1 MIASNEHL
9 STQDGIWHR
18 LWRLVA
24 GLPERIGRPTT
35 RTTYIAQIDGL
46 RFLAIASVLV
56 WHISLRADRF
66 VDAANRAGA
75 QIPELYCWFAHGEV
89 GVALFFFISGFVI
102 AQPFLSK
109 QPAQWQIGQFYWRR
123 VRRIYPPYLIVLTIC
138 LLLVLASRFGVANN
152 HVTPLHSYLAS
163 LFYLNGVVYDQSSLL
178 DPPIWSLDIE
188 AQFYLITPL
197 LLALYARIGHPGA
210 RLLTGAA
217 VVLGLIAA
225 ASLVDH
231 LQPFDGRFRF
241 GLLAHVYLFA
251 AGIVVADIAR
261 LSATPQR
268 PARGAFDLL
277 FFGGIAACY
286 GLGLWLTSVNARPGG
301 GWADAMSDLLVLA
314 SVLAIYVGAMR
325 GRIGRA
331 MMTHPWIRLIG
342 TMCFSIY
349 LVHVVVIQAFD
360 TVLLH
365 HLPLHDALAIYG
377 TYGLVLVPV
386 TLAASLLFYVGVER
400 PFMTGALLRLP
411 ALGREARA
419 RRAS

>member
-1 MIASNEHL
+1 MIVSNGPR
-9 STQDGIWHR
+9 STSGGVWPR

-24 GLPERIGRPTT
+24 GLPELIGRPKT

-66 VDAANRAGA
+66 VDGANRAGA
-75 QIPELYCWFAHGEV
+75 HLPQLYRWFAHGEV

-102 AQPFLSK
+102 AQPFLS
-109 QPAQWQIGQFYWRR
+109 QPPAQWRIGQFYWRR
-123 VRRIYPPYLIVLTIC
+123 VRRIYPPYLIVLTVC
-138 LLLVLASRFGVANN
+138 LLLVLASGFGVANN
-152 HVTPLHSYLAS
+152 DVTPLHSYLAS
-163 LFYLNGVVYDQSSLL
+163 LFYLNGIAYDRPSLL
-178 DPPIWSLDIE
+178 DPPIWSLEVE
-188 AQFYLITPL
+188 AQFYLLTPL
-197 LLALYARIGHPGA
+197 LLALYVRIRQPGT
-210 RLLTGAA
+210 RLMTGAA

-225 ASLVDH
+225 ASFVDH

-241 GLLAHVYLFA
+241 GLLAHIHLFA
-251 AGIVVADIAR
+251 AGIVAADIAR
-261 LSATPQR
+261 LSGTAQR

-277 FFGGIAACY
+277 FFGGLVACY
-286 GLGLWLTSVNARPGG
+286 GLGLWLTSVDARPGG
-301 GWADAMSDLLVLA
+301 GWADVASDLSVLA
-314 SVLAIYVGAMR
+314 SVLAIYAGAMR

-331 MMTHPWIRLIG
+331 TMTHPWIRLIG

-360 TVLLH
+360 TVLLRR
-365 HLPLHDALAIYG
+365 LPLHDALAIYG
-377 TYGLVLVPV
+377 TFSLVLVPV
-386 TLAASLLFYVGVER
+386 TLAASLLFYVGIER

-411 ALGREARA
+411 ILGREARA